1 MLEAIPKQT
10 SFSEAFKVRGQGEEK
25 GWRAPQPIRKPTRTS
40 GPWPAVSGLSGQA
53 AVFAECVDTLGL
65 VIRMMKLGVSS
76 VPRPSKHTSEPAQ
89 KLPLCCCVGPLWAQ
103 SALKRGHLGCCRGG

>member
-1 MLEAIPKQT
+1 MLEAIPKQAGIFR
-10 SFSEAFKVRGQGEEK
+10 SVLKSEARGGKGLESPAANQKAHQEE
-25 GWRAPQPIRKPTRTS
+25 RALAWSP
-40 GPWPAVSGLSGQA
+40 GLSGQA

-89 KLPLCCCVGPLWAQ
+89 TLPLCCCVGPLWAQ
-103 SALKRGHLGCCRGG
+103 SALKEPLGCCRGG